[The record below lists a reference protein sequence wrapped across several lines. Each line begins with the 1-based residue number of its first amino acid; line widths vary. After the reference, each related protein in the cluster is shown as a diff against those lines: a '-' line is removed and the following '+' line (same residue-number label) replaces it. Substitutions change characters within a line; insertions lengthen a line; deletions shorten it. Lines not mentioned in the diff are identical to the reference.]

1 MSANVESISQLE
13 RRLNISLPPTEI
25 DGEVQNRLKNLARK
39 IKMDGFRPGKVP
51 FKVIAKQYEEQV
63 RREVLGDALQ
73 KNFGEVVRAQNLK
86 VAGYPK
92 FEARESGPFEYIA
105 TFEIYPEVTVGDLSK
120 FVLQR
125 PVAQVSN
132 GDVDKTL
139 QIMRKQRATFEPV
152 ARASANGDR
161 LTFDYIGRMDGQE
174 FDGGRGTDVIIM
186 LGEGRFLPDF
196 ESQLL
201 GLETGAAK
209 TFEIRFPQD
218 YHGKELAGKTATF
231 DIKLK
236 QIAEIKLSPLD
247 AAFAQSL
254 GIEDGDLD
262 KMRNEIRANLER
274 ELKQRVTLRLKEQV
288 MQMLLDST
296 QVEIPKSLVEL
307 EIEHLTAAARHD
319 LEARGAKTGSIPLP
333 RDVLEEQ
340 AQRRVRLGLIL
351 AEVVKANSLHAQP
364 EQIRALVEE
373 RAQNYEQPEQVIQW
387 IYQSPQRLRELESA
401 VVEHNVVQWMA
412 HNAKVEDKTITFDE
426 LMEQQK

>member
-1 MSANVESISQLE
+1 MSASMENISQLE

-39 IKMDGFRPGKVP
+39 VKMDGFRPGKVP
-51 FKVIAKQYEEQV
+51 FKVIAQHYEEQV

-73 KNFGEVVRAQNLK
+73 KNFGEAVRAQNLK

-92 FEARESGPFEYIA
+92 FEACEGGPFEYSA

-120 FVLQR
+120 VVLQR
-125 PVAQVSN
+125 PAAQVGE

-152 ARASANGDR
+152 MRVAANGDR
-161 LTFDYIGRMDGQE
+161 LTLDYTGRVDGQE
-174 FDGGRGTDVIIM
+174 FEGGKGTDVTII

-196 ESQLL
+196 ETQLL

-236 QIAEIKLSPLD
+236 QIEETKLSPLD
-247 AAFAQSL
+247 AAFARSL

-262 KMRNEIRANLER
+262 KMCLEIKANLER

-288 MQMLLDST
+288 MQALLDST
-296 QVEIPKSLVEL
+296 KVEIPKSLVEL
-307 EIEHLTAAARHD
+307 EIEHLTAAARQD
-319 LEARGAKTGSIPLP
+319 LEARGVKTESMPFP
-333 RDVLEEQ
+333 RDVFEVQ
-340 AQRRVRLGLIL
+340 AQRRVELGLIL
-351 AEVVKANSLHAQP
+351 AEVVKANSLQAQP
-364 EQIRALVEE
+364 EQVRALAEE
-373 RAQNYEQPEQVIQW
+373 RAQSYEQPEQVVTW

-401 VVEHNVVQWMA
+401 VVEHNVVQWVSRKV
-412 HNAKVEDKTITFDE
+412 KVEDRAITFDE

>member
-1 MSANVESISQLE
+1 MSANVENISQLE

-92 FEARESGPFEYIA
+92 FEAQESGPFEYIA

-125 PVAQVSN
+125 PVAQVGN

-161 LTFDYIGRMDGQE
+161 LTFDYIGRMGGQE
-174 FDGGRGTDVIIM
+174 FDGGTGTDVIIM

-262 KMRNEIRANLER
+262 KMRNEIKANLER

-319 LEARGAKTGSIPLP
+319 LEARGAKTGSMPLP

-351 AEVVKANSLHAQP
+351 AEVVKANGLHAQP

>member
-1 MSANVESISQLE
+1 MSANVENISQLE

-25 DGEVQNRLKNLARK
+25 DDEVQNRLKNLARK

-51 FKVIAKQYEEQV
+51 FKVVAQHYEEQV

-73 KNFGEVVRAQNLK
+73 RNFGEVVRAQNLK

-92 FEARESGPFEYIA
+92 FEARESGPFEYSA

-120 FVLQR
+120 VVLQR
-125 PVAQVSN
+125 PTAQVGA
-132 GDVDKTL
+132 GDIDKTL
-139 QIMRKQRATFEPV
+139 QIMCKQRATFEPV
-152 ARASANGDR
+152 TRTAANGDR
-161 LTFDYIGRMDGQE
+161 LTLDYSGRVDGQE
-174 FDGGRGTDVIIM
+174 FDGGRGTDVTIT

-201 GLETGAAK
+201 GLETGAVK

-218 YHGKELAGKTATF
+218 YHGKELAVKTATF

-236 QIAEIKLSPLD
+236 QIEETELPPLD
-247 AAFAQSL
+247 AAFARSL
-254 GIEDGDLD
+254 GIEDGNLD
-262 KMRNEIRANLER
+262 QMRNEIKANLER

-288 MQMLLDST
+288 MQALLDNT
-296 QVEIPKSLVEL
+296 KVEIPKSLVEL

-319 LEARGAKTGSIPLP
+319 LEARGVKTESMPFP
-333 RDVLEEQ
+333 RDVFEVQ

-351 AEVVKANSLHAQP
+351 AEVVKANNLQAQP
-364 EQIRALVEE
+364 EQVRALAEE
-373 RAQNYEQPEQVIQW
+373 RAQNYEQPEQVVQW

-412 HNAKVEDKTITFDE
+412 RITKIEDKTIAFDE

>member
-152 ARASANGDR
+152 ARTSANGDR

-296 QVEIPKSLVEL
+296 QVENPKSLVEL
-307 EIEHLTAAARHD
+307 ENEHLTAAARHD

>member
-1 MSANVESISQLE
+1 MSANVENISQLE

-92 FEARESGPFEYIA
+92 FEVRESGPFEYSA
-105 TFEIYPEVTVGDLSK
+105 TFEIYPEITVGDLSK
-120 FVLQR
+120 VVLQR
-125 PVAQVSN
+125 PVAQVDN

-161 LTFDYIGRMDGQE
+161 LTFDYIGRVGGQE

-274 ELKQRVTLRLKEQV
+274 ELKQRATLRLKEQV
-288 MQMLLDST
+288 MQILLDGT

-307 EIEHLTAAARHD
+307 EIENLTAVARHD
-319 LEARGAKTGSIPLP
+319 LEARGAKTGSMPLP

-364 EQIRALVEE
+364 EQIRALAEE
-373 RAQNYEQPEQVIQW
+373 RAQNYEQPEQVVQW

-401 VVEHNVVQWMA
+401 VVEQNVVHWMS

-426 LMEQQK
+426 LMN